1 MVNFPVDFHPSFECP
16 LQRRNNLTF
25 NTNTSIYVI
34 KQARFRWKQSVGVVF
49 IFSSKTRVLVWCGL
63 KQAENRPK
71 TSYVSD
77 LRLSL
82 GENARF
88 QKWAFS
94 AFFQAENNPFINSGT
109 GSRSG
114 KCWIRFPIVF
124 RHYILTKEN
133 HLRIPLDRS
142 RKRRCPIPHTA
153 HSVRTRPGY
162 HRDCTRWTRPTFL

>member
-25 NTNTSIYVI
+25 ITNISIYVI

-63 KQAENRPK
+63 KQAENRLK

-94 AFFQAENNPFINSGT
+94 ACFQAENDPFINSGT
-109 GSRSG
+109 GFLSWSLSLNYCQTASRYKNPYRLLIDINLQLTMCAPVPEFIYRSFSAW
-114 KCWIRFPIVF
+114 KQAKYARFW
-124 RHYILTKEN
+124 
-133 HLRIPLDRS
+133 
-142 RKRRCPIPHTA
+142 KR
-153 HSVRTRPGY
+153 
-162 HRDCTRWTRPTFL
+162 